1 MSFDVFCVMY
11 MKKKLCGLKKVGLLT
26 LDYPTKMS
34 D

>member
-11 MKKKLCGLKKVGLLT
+11 MKKKLSGLKKVGLLT